1 MKVDIKRTG
10 GFAGLNQ
17 PLVSVDLATLPKET
31 ADRLEQQIGDLASLV
46 ARGQGSVGADHLQYE
61 IQLTD
66 SSGRLTRKIVVLDEG
81 APDAP
86 AMRRLNALLQAL
98 T

>member
-17 PLVSVDLATLPKET
+17 PLVSVDLETLPKAT
-31 ADRLEQQIGDLASLV
+31 AEKIEQQIGDLASLV
-46 ARGQGSVGADHLQYE
+46 ARGQGAVGADHLQYE
-61 IQLTD
+61 VQLTD
-66 SSGRLTRKIVVLDEG
+66 ASGPTRKIVVLDEG

-86 AMRRLNALLQAL
+86 AMRRLNALLEAL